1 MKRVLLA
8 MVVALILAGCGERGS
23 IGGLLV
29 MEGRHTIDD
38 GTTLAGDLFV
48 LDGHVSLR
56 PGGRIT
62 GSAFVLGG
70 DVVIGG
76 AVDGDIAVVG
86 GRLRLTDEA
95 TVAGGLRRGGGH
107 VEQADEA
114 TVGTELV
121 SPVAVDA
128 LIGLTRP
135 AVEAEAD
142 GFSAWLV
149 VQLAMLALLAAAAAR
164 VARRGIERMVEAI
177 HTQPLVP
184 LAVGTLGL
192 IVGLSL
198 LVFMV
203 FTVVLIPVAV
213 LLALAAV
220 LGSALGLVSLS
231 VLAVR
236 RTLGPSMFGGRVSI
250 QAAAGSVALAVAVL
264 MISRIPLVGEV
275 TVAAVAATALGVWLS
290 TRFATRGMPVEQR

>member
-1 MKRVLLA
+1 MTRVLLA
-8 MVVALILAGCGERGS
+8 MVVALGLAGCGERGT

-29 MEGRHTIDD
+29 LEGRHTING

-48 LDGHVSLR
+48 LDGQVSLH

-70 DVVIGG
+70 EVVIGG
-76 AVDGDIAVVG
+76 AVDGDIAVIG
-86 GRLRLTDEA
+86 GRLRLTETA
-95 TVAGGLRRGGGH
+95 TVAGGLRRGGGQ
-107 VEQADEA
+107 VAQADGA
-114 TVGTELV
+114 MVGTALV

-135 AVEAEAD
+135 APEAD

-149 VQLAMLALLAAAAAR
+149 VQLVILALLAAIAAR
-164 VARRGIERMVEAI
+164 VARRGIERMVEAV

-184 LAVGTLGL
+184 MAVGTLAL

-203 FTVVLIPVAV
+203 FTVVLIPVAL
-213 LLALAAV
+213 LLAMAGM
-220 LGSALGLVSLS
+220 LGAGLGLVSLG
-231 VLAVR
+231 LAAVR
-236 RTLGPSMFGGRVSI
+236 RTLGPSTFGGRASV
-250 QAAAGSVALAVAVL
+250 QAAVGSVTLAVAVL
-264 MISRIPLVGEV
+264 LISRIPLVGEV
-275 TVAAVAATALGVWLS
+275 TVAAVAATALGAWLS
-290 TRFATRGMPVEQR
+290 TRFGTRGMAVEQA

>member
-1 MKRVLLA
+1 MKRALLA
-8 MVVALILAGCGERGS
+8 GFVALFLAGCGERGS

-29 MEGRHTIDD
+29 LEGRHTIDG

-48 LDGHVSLR
+48 LDGSVRLR

-70 DVVIGG
+70 EVVIGG
-76 AVDGDIAVVG
+76 NIEGDIAVIG

-95 TVAGGLRRGGGH
+95 TITGGLRRGGGQ
-107 VEQADEA
+107 VAQADGA
-114 TVGTELV
+114 TIGSELV

-135 AVEAEAD
+135 TRDARSV
-142 GFSAWLV
+142 SAWLII
-149 VQLAMLALLAAAAAR
+149 QLAVLALLAAVAVR
-164 VARRGIERMVEAI
+164 VARRGIVRMGDAVRA
-177 HTQPLVP
+177 QPMVP
-184 LAVGTLGL
+184 LAVGVLGL

-203 FTVVLIPVAV
+203 FTVVLIPVAM
-213 LLALAAV
+213 LLATAGMV
-220 LGSALGLVSLS
+220 GTALGFVSLG

-236 RTLGPSMFGGRVSI
+236 RTLGPTALGGRMSI
-250 QAAAGSVALAVAVL
+250 QGAAGSVALAVAVL
-264 MISRIPLVGEV
+264 FVSRAPVIGEM
-275 TVAAVAATALGVWLS
+275 TVAVASATSLGAWLV
-290 TRFATRGMPVEQR
+290 TRFGTRGMSVERP

>member
-1 MKRVLLA
+1 MTRVLLA
-8 MVVALILAGCGERGS
+8 MVVAMILAGCGERGS

-29 MEGRHTIDD
+29 LEGRYTIDD

-48 LDGHVSLR
+48 LDGQVNLR

-95 TVAGGLRRGGGH
+95 TIAGGLRRGGGQ
-107 VEQADEA
+107 VDQAVGA
-114 TVGTELV
+114 TVGMVLV

-135 AVEAEAD
+135 APEAD
-142 GFSAWLV
+142 GLSAWLV
-149 VQLAMLALLAAAAAR
+149 VQLAILALLAAVAAR
-164 VARRGIERMVEAI
+164 VARRGVDRMVEAVR
-177 HTQPLVP
+177 TQPLVP

-203 FTVVLIPVAV
+203 FTVVLIPVAL
-213 LLALAAV
+213 LLALAGV
-220 LGSALGLVSLS
+220 LGSALGLVSLGI
-231 VLAVR
+231 LAVR
-236 RTLGPSMFGGRVSI
+236 RTLGPEALGGRPSA
-250 QAAAGSVALAVAVL
+250 QAAAGSVVLAVGVVL
-264 MISRIPLVGEV
+264 VSRIPVVGEA
-275 TVAAVAATALGVWLS
+275 TVAIVAATALGVWLS
-290 TRFATRGMPVEQR
+290 TRFGTRGMAVEQR